1 MKIENLCGNKK
12 TDSQKCRL
20 AVKLVTLSLM
30 ENVLPTK
37 TWQNLLFQQMVLN
50 YNDKFMT
57 EVVRVDDG

>member
-1 MKIENLCGNKK
+1 
-12 TDSQKCRL
+12 
-20 AVKLVTLSLM
+20 M